1 VELARCI
8 NTKSDIEE
16 QTSEIMRNI
25 EKIRGK
31 RGEKKRGKELL
42 TQEDAG

>member
-8 NTKSDIEE
+8 NTKSDPEE

-25 EKIRGK
+25 EKICGK
-31 RGEKKRGKELL
+31 KGGRINGEKNY
-42 TQEDAG
+42 

>member
-1 VELARCI
+1 MELARCI
-8 NTKSDIEE
+8 NTKSDPEE

-31 RGEKKRGKELL
+31 GEKKRGKELL
-42 TQEDAG
+42 TEDDE